1 MPKPLESDL
10 QPDLQPNL
18 RADAPKRPCVLLTG
32 FEAFGASR
40 AASQQLNPS
49 WLAIAPLHGDLIAG
63 HRLVVARLP
72 CAFGTSLRD
81 LGELLERHRPAL
93 VIAVGQAGGRPG
105 VSLERVAINIDDA
118 SQPDN
123 AGFQPI
129 DQPVLAQGPAAYFSS
144 LPIKAMLRDLR
155 QAGFT
160 AEVSQSAGTYVCN
173 HVFYGLMH
181 ALATRPALAGSRG
194 GFVHVPY
201 LPEQGEPSLAL
212 ADTTAALRMLVTSA
226 LTTSADVALTG
237 GALS

>member
-1 MPKPLESDL
+1 MLTPLKPLE
-10 QPDLQPNL
+10 PDLQPG
-18 RADAPKRPCVLLTG
+18 RQAKTTKRPCVLLTG

-40 AASQQLNPS
+40 AESPQLNPS

-63 HRLVVARLP
+63 HQLVSARLP
-72 CAFGTSLRD
+72 CAFGASLQQ
-81 LGELLERHRPAL
+81 LGELLELHHPAL
-93 VIAVGQAGGRPG
+93 VIAVGQAGGRHSL
-105 VSLERVAINIDDA
+105 SLERVAINVDDA

-129 DQPVLAQGPAAYFSS
+129 DQPVLPEGPAAYFSS

-155 QAGFT
+155 QAGFK

-181 ALATRPALAGSRG
+181 ALATQPALAGSRG

-212 ADTTAALRMLVTSA
+212 ADTTAALRMLVASA
-226 LTTSADVALTG
+226 LATSADVALTG